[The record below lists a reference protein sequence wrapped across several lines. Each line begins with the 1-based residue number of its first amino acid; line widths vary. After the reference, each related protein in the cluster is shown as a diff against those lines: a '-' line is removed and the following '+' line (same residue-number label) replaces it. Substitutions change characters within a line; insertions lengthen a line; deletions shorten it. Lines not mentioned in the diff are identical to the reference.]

1 MYRCLLYVYDLF
13 CGFKVIKTL
22 GKNEVC
28 EYLVFELKTW
38 ELWFK

>member
-1 MYRCLLYVYDLF
+1 
-13 CGFKVIKTL
+13 VIKTL